1 MQGNQWEERG
11 PGAKSN
17 QASGMWRS
25 YTMTSRSGEE
35 MEKTLDMQ
43 TYMACPSDTGKWSS
57 FTSFII
63 YIYIYAYYPYIYIH
77 SFYFMISLS
86 TCHLSLLFGWFG
98 SSMGFT
104 VSINQG
110 TVVFIDQA
118 ITTVPTHSPLAME
131 LTLHKP
137 EVLER
142 TKWSNIKSQRK
153 GQKELPSGVIWC
165 YIVIGS
171 WLYVYIYIYYRIL
184 CVQFNTVS
192 CSCHLLSQMFPLAS
206 SYHVIPT
213 STQRKLWKVPTGHST
228 RCHLRSSGEANEKK
242 TDSSFYSS
250 DLKSRLKKTS
260 PWFERIH
267 QFQTKIIMTIMIYHD
282 CIWIQ
287 LIIHVVL
294 NCFFILA
301 PKILEMPVDKGVCP
315 GPGHPLP
322 SLTPGGML
330 HWVPRIIAKKLVL
343 FHTRIGW
350 NLFVCET
357 VWMHPPVLS
366 WGP

>member
-171 WLYVYIYIYYRIL
+171 WLYVYIYI
-184 CVQFNTVS
+184 
-192 CSCHLLSQMFPLAS
+192 LS
-206 SYHVIPT
+206 Y
-213 STQRKLWKVPTGHST
+213 
-228 RCHLRSSGEANEKK
+228 
-242 TDSSFYSS
+242 
-250 DLKSRLKKTS
+250 
-260 PWFERIH
+260 
-267 QFQTKIIMTIMIYHD
+267 IMCTI
-282 CIWIQ
+282 
-287 LIIHVVL
+287 
-294 NCFFILA
+294 
-301 PKILEMPVDKGVCP
+301 
-315 GPGHPLP
+315 
-322 SLTPGGML
+322 
-330 HWVPRIIAKKLVL
+330 
-343 FHTRIGW
+343 
-350 NLFVCET
+350 
-357 VWMHPPVLS
+357 
-366 WGP
+366 